1 MGLYKKGITQ
11 GEQLRKINLEQDYI
25 DKGEI
30 TQGKQLG
37 KINLKQDYIVKG
49 KITQDK
55 LDKVIEIDRNR

>member
-1 MGLYKKGITQ
+1 M
-11 GEQLRKINLEQDYI
+11 EQDYI

-37 KINLKQDYIVKG
+37 KINLKQDYIDKG

-55 LDKVIEIDRNR
+55 LDNIIEIDRNRQVLYMEEKSVEQ